1 MIYNIIGDIHGRT
14 CWKYL
19 VQEEAI
25 NVFVG
30 DYFSPYHEISW
41 EEQKQNFL
49 DIINYKTAH
58 PQTILLIGNH
68 DEDHWHLMRSGCCR
82 HDYEHDDEIRQ
93 MFEEF
98 ADYFQVAYSIENK
111 VLVTHAGV
119 SYVWYEHYKN
129 HILTNTA
136 WNLNCNDPD
145 EIESPYTHEMVPFE
159 NPIKYLDMT
168 SPEEAFIALHNKYH
182 KLEGAN
188 PVVNF
193 KEGTF
198 IEWKDT
204 LWRYSEASMK
214 FEKYNV
220 SPDEVARFVNS
231 LWEEGKY
238 EAFDFMSNTSNGD
251 YYGDAPTHGPMWI
264 RTGALAASNIFSS
277 TSYVQVFGHT
287 ISSEIRLLGGAR
299 NLLIMVDCLERK
311 ADSLIIDTIT
321 NTIKTLNEYKHGQ

>member
-49 DIINYKTAH
+49 DIINYKTTH

-119 SYVWYEHYKN
+119 SYVWYDRYKN
-129 HILTNTA
+129 RVSSTQDINS
-136 WNLNCNDPD
+136 NDPD
-145 EIESPYTHEMVPFE
+145 
-159 NPIKYLDMT
+159 K
-168 SPEEAFIALHNKYH
+168 IANVINNLW
-182 KLEGAN
+182 
-188 PVVNF
+188 
-193 KEGTF
+193 KEG
-198 IEWKDT
+198 I
-204 LWRYSEASMK
+204 
-214 FEKYNV
+214 
-220 SPDEVARFVNS
+220 
-231 LWEEGKY
+231 Y
-238 EAFDFMSNTSNGD
+238 EAFDFAPNATGD
-251 YYGDAPTHGPMWI
+251 DHYGNSQTHGPMWI
-264 RTGALAASNIFSS
+264 RTKALEASNIFSS

-287 ISSEIRLLGGAR
+287 ISSEIHLLGGDR